1 MIIGLLIKF
10 GRIFLAGAINRSVE
24 ARRRKLPTVN
34 EQFPGPGDRFFFEIV
49 TKAPVAEHFE
59 KSVVI
64 GIKPDVIKIVMFAS
78 SPNAFLSISDTRWP
92 VWDLF
97 LAQEIGHELV
107 HAGVGKQ
114 KVRRVG
120 KQAGGGYDR
129 VLLLLEEV

>member
-10 GRIFLAGAINRSVE
+10 GRIFLAGAINRSVK
-24 ARRRKLPTVN
+24 ARRRKFPTVN
-34 EQFPGPGDRFFFEIV
+34 EHFPGPGDRFFFEIV

-92 VWDLF
+92 VWVLF
-97 LAQEIGHELV
+97 LSPDIFPVPFHSRVPNPSAQR
-107 HAGVGKQ
+107 HANH
-114 KVRRVG
+114 
-120 KQAGGGYDR
+120 
-129 VLLLLEEV
+129 